1 VVCTLQ
7 RATGRRTVPSEG
19 QRPKFAAAAFHTDI
33 RGTKLIKE
41 KAKQSEM

>member
-1 VVCTLQ
+1 MVCTLQ

-19 QRPKFAAAAFHTDI
+19 QRRKFAVAAFDTDI

-41 KAKQSEM
+41 KTKHSEM